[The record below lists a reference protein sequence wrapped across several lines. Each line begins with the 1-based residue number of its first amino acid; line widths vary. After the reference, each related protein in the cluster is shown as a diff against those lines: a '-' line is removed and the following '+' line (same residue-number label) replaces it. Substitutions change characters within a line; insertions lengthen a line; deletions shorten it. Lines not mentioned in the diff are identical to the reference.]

1 MRLFKRGKTYY
12 IEFKRGVKRSLG
24 TGDKEEARRLFK
36 IAKAEYLR
44 GKLVKLQT
52 DRLTVKEFIYK
63 YLETRFDVSDFT
75 LRKDRISLNLLIEF
89 IGADACIQ
97 TLREED
103 IAKIKSGCLAQ
114 GLKKTSI
121 NAYLRHIR
129 TALNWA
135 HDQKII
141 KKPLKVKMFKPSNL
155 LPRTLISSEIEQIR
169 TYSKKKDFEI
179 YRMIEF
185 ALWTGCRREEIKNL
199 TWQNVKGDHLRI
211 VGKGEKERIVPLLPG
226 AKEAMGEVKDLGP
239 VFLQIHLDT
248 ISHRFKAIAR
258 ACNMDDVKFHT
269 LRHSAATRMVESGI
283 RIEIIQKILGHS
295 DISTTKIYA
304 KIYDQVVKDEMSKLS
319 Y

>member
-1 MRLFKRGKTYY
+1 MRLFKRGNTYY

-24 TGDKEEARRLFK
+24 TSNKEEAKRLFK
-36 IAKAEYLR
+36 IAKEEYLR
-44 GKLVKLQT
+44 GKLVQLQT
-52 DRLTVKEFIYK
+52 DRMTVKEFIAQ
-63 YLETRFDVSDFT
+63 YLETRFDVSEPT
-75 LRKDRISLNLLIEF
+75 RKKDRISLNLLIDF
-89 IGADACIQ
+89 IGPDACLQ
-97 TLREED
+97 TLREDD

-141 KKPLKVKMFKPSNL
+141 KKPLKVKMFKPSNR

-169 TYSKKKDFEI
+169 TCARKIDFEL

-211 VGKGEKERIVPLLPG
+211 IGKGEKERIVPLLPG
-226 AKEAMGEVKDLGP
+226 AKEAMGQVKDLGP

-248 ISHRFKAIAR
+248 ISHRFKSIAR

-304 KIYDQVVKDEMSKLS
+304 KIFDQVVKDEMSKLS